1 MRNLRDLFQA
11 RIRHCQNADV
21 RVDGAEG
28 IIFRRRLVRARNG
41 VKKRRFADVWKTN
54 NSCAEHDFL
63 CGGGLLP
70 PKTATL
76 KERRYSCKSG
86 RRDLNPRPLEPH
98 SSALPSC
105 ATARFGANYSPIANK
120 SPETGNENGNPN
132 KCVCLCDVKLNS
144 P

>member
-11 RIRHCQNADV
+11 RIRHCHNADV

-70 PKTATL
+70 PKTAPL
-76 KERRYSCKSG
+76 KERPDRCKSG
-86 RRDLNPRPLEPH
+86 RGDLDPHSPEPH
-98 SSALPSC
+98 PTAPPNSATTPRD
-105 ATARFGANYSPIANK
+105 A
-120 SPETGNENGNPN
+120 
-132 KCVCLCDVKLNS
+132 
-144 P
+144 